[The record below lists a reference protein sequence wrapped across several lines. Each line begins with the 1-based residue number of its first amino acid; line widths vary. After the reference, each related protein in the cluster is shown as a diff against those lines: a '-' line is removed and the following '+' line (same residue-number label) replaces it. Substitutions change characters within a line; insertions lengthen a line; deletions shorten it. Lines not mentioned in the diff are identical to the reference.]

1 MTLQDTFTRVV
12 VVLRETF
19 SKHFF
24 KQKSNRIILTK
35 IPFFCRLTC
44 YLIKFYKNQ
53 ESEYITVNI
62 DKMRITLT
70 YLIHAEQI
78 VVCMNENLCHIY
90 YIHLKLS
97 VLCINEALTPI
108 VD

>member
-1 MTLQDTFTRVV
+1 
-12 VVLRETF
+12 
-19 SKHFF
+19 
-24 KQKSNRIILTK
+24 
-35 IPFFCRLTC
+35 
-44 YLIKFYKNQ
+44 
-53 ESEYITVNI
+53 
-62 DKMRITLT
+62 MRITLT